1 MLSVPMYF
9 CYACGTRIYPDI
21 PPVKPMTDEM
31 KPKARA
37 KKDGTGS
44 GWRKGLVVSP
54 AAVLAEAQFSRI
66 TRLLRGR
73 VPWATIAQMI
83 RDESGERFKAEL
95 IEHVRSRTKE
105 APY

>member
-1 MLSVPMYF
+1 
-9 CYACGTRIYPDI
+9 
-21 PPVKPMTDEM
+21 MTDEM

-37 KKDGTGS
+37 KKDGTAGS

-73 VPWATIAQMI
+73 MPWASIAQVM
-83 RDESGERFKAEL
+83 RDESGERFKVDTLQQYYMAEL
-95 IEHVRSRTKE
+95 ERRRLINKAKYNETRRKKAGAV
-105 APY
+105 